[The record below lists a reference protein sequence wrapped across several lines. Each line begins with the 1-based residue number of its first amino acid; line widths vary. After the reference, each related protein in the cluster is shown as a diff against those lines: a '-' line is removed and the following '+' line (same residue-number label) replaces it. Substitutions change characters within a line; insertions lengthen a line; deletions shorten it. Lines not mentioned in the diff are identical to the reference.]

1 MNDDENEF
9 FRSRHYVP
17 RDRPPFHPLADHF
30 PMMDRTS
37 PEFKGL
43 VASIRANGLW
53 EPITMHQGK
62 VLDGRNRLLACEEAR
77 IEPRFEDFD
86 DTETTALD
94 FVLAKNL
101 FRRHLSVGQR
111 AMKAEEMVTS
121 SHGDSQRL
129 YSHSQDK
136 DFNDIAPKTS
146 KRSWEERRSQ
156 SPRLQ
161 LYGV

>member
-94 FVLAKNL
+94 
-101 FRRHLSVGQR
+101 R
-111 AMKAEEMVTS
+111 ARKEPVPKAS
-121 SHGDSQRL
+121 
-129 YSHSQDK
+129 
-136 DFNDIAPKTS
+136 
-146 KRSWEERRSQ
+146 ERRATGHESRRNGDVIAWRQ
-156 SPRLQ
+156 PEI
-161 LYGV
+161 VFP